1 VLLESTDLTVAA
13 VARSC
18 GLGTPANFRTL
29 FREHV
34 GVPPSVYRESFQPE
48 ATA

>member
-1 VLLESTDLTVAA
+1 VLLESTDLTVTA

-29 FREHV
+29 FKEHV
-34 GVPPSVYRESFQPE
+34 GVPPSYRESFQPE